1 MEKRELVSFPF
12 SPTKGNHK
20 SDPKKELIPNSLSDL
35 AHPRTREWVVMSV
48 ARPLLR
54 ALLRAESAWRRA
66 AREAMQRSASAAT
79 AAASAS
85 PSPASATSSSLE
97 PDQGASSAP
106 DALLLR
112 FREPMDTLAWQR
124 GRHGW
129 ALGGESYHLE
139 AARAS
144 LGGSNGGGSLPL
156 GPPSSGTFRG
166 TQLRCLILS
175 NFRAAEAAFKQGFSD
190 LSAAEDAGFAA
201 LRALG
206 EQRAMERCSSDSA
219 CANGVRVEATAALVA
234 ALPCSPSSSSSR
246 AFVSGSGSMRSVT
259 SAGPGVIVITSVQ
272 EGSSDEDED
281 EEEGDD
287 DEDSDDDSRVRRAAA
302 SSPPPPSSS
311 SSAPEMRYVFT
322 YRLRIT
328 NTNPPL
334 PDEDDEE
341 GEEEGGD
348 DEVENG
354 DEAGGGEEDEEEKGG
369 AAAAAA
375 AVEAAETWG
384 GGATPG
390 LRVQLLTRGW
400 QIRDSSGRLHAAV
413 PKGSPGVV
421 GCTPVLSP
429 GETFEYYSSTDLP
442 TPAGVMSGSFGMTVV
457 GVGGGGGGG
466 GSSAESGRSK
476 RRRKRKASPPA
487 PLLSTVASR
496 RFDAVVAPFAL
507 RADPLK
513 R

>member
-1 MEKRELVSFPF
+1 
-12 SPTKGNHK
+12 
-20 SDPKKELIPNSLSDL
+20 
-35 AHPRTREWVVMSV
+35 MSV

-66 AREAMQRSASAAT
+66 AQEKQRSASAA
-79 AAASAS
+79 AASA
-85 PSPASATSSSLE
+85 ASATSSSFE
-97 PDQGASSAP
+97 SDQGASSTETP
-106 DALLLR
+106 DNTLLR
-112 FREPMDTLAWQR
+112 FREPMDTSAWQR

-129 ALGGESYHLE
+129 ALGGESYHLQ

-144 LGGSNGGGSLPL
+144 LGGNAGGSLPL

-166 TQLRCLILS
+166 AQLRRLILS
-175 NFRAAEAAFKQGFSD
+175 NFRAAEAASRQGYSD

-206 EQRAMERCSSDSA
+206 EQRAMERCSSDSV

-234 ALPCSPSSSSSR
+234 ALPCSTSR
-246 AFVSGSGSMRSVT
+246 AFVAGAGGSMRSVT
-259 SAGPGVIVITSVQ
+259 SAGPGVIVITNVQ
-272 EGSSDEDED
+272 EEGNSNED
-281 EEEGDD
+281 EEVGDDD
-287 DEDSDDDSRVRRAAA
+287 DEDSDDGDSRAL
-302 SSPPPPSSS
+302 SSS
-311 SSAPEMRYVFT
+311 SSSSPSLSPAPSSPSTAPEMRYVFT

-334 PDEDDEE
+334 LDEDDEDGSE
-341 GEEEGGD
+341 SGD
-348 DEVENG
+348 DDDEND
-354 DEAGGGEEDEEEKGG
+354 DEAAEREEEKAG
-369 AAAAAA
+369 AAASAAT
-375 AVEAAETWG
+375 EPET
-384 GGATPG
+384 GAGTTTTPG

-457 GVGGGGGGG
+457 GVGSGSSGSGGG
-466 GSSAESGRSK
+466 GSSSSGGGGESGRSK
-476 RRRKRKASPPA
+476 RRRKRKASSPPPPA